1 MYEKKVFFLVVALSF
16 TIVIRCQEID
26 SIVIRY
32 TA

>member
-1 MYEKKVFFLVVALSF
+1 MYEKKVFFLVAVLSF
-16 TIVIRCQEID
+16 TVVIRGQEID